1 MTNYP
6 SGSKLNPFSVEIY
19 HQDLNNH
26 NWMGGW
32 VGTRGD
38 AAYYDRQNEER
49 TCTGSHSAPY
59 NADVYDELTENAMWI
74 GGWVLEEDEDG
85 EPFDF
90 PTYFTATGTAYPGED
105 EEENVF
111 GNEDYPI
118 PIDVYEEMCE
128 LDIWTGGWVLYPNG
142 TTEEV
147 SENDGRG
154 SGSGSGC
161 GYGCGCGDD
170 EGCGCGCG
178 SGDDEGGSGCGSDG
192 NVISGSDNVMFI
204 DGHGNVASV
213 TVSWSS
219 GSTIGNV
226 GNFLSDISASINY
239 LQSGGEQV
247 SNISFFSY
255 SASWSSA
262 YKMSITISA
271 YGDNVSIN
279 ASNSYSVPEIYHG
292 T

>member
-128 LDIWTGGWVLYPNG
+128 LDIWTGGWVVYPNG

-147 SENDGRG
+147 SENDGGG

-161 GYGCGCGDD
+161 GCGCGDD
-170 EGCGCGCG
+170 GESGGDGCGCG
-178 SGDDEGGSGCGSDG
+178 SGEDEGGSGCGGGEYVNMGSYDIIYRHEG
-192 NVISGSDNVMFI
+192 KVRVALYWNSGYSGPMAHPPISY
-204 DGHGNVASV
+204 
-213 TVSWSS
+213 
-219 GSTIGNV
+219 
-226 GNFLSDISASINY
+226 LSINAVCSDPY
-239 LQSGGEQV
+239 ELV
-247 SNISFFSY
+247 SNTLT
-255 SASWSSA
+255 ASWSDACQVHIVGSFSYCHSNA
-262 YKMSITISA
+262 VNILI
-271 YGDNVSIN
+271 NVDVDTT
-279 ASNSYSVPEIYHG
+279 YLVPG
-292 T
+292 